1 MSMELVLI
9 TGMSGSGKS
18 VALHA
23 LEDAGFYCVDNLPPE
38 LLLPF
43 IDLEQDMGVK
53 QVAIAMDI
61 RSASSLPLVPQLLV
75 ELGKR
80 QLSIKSLF
88 LDATTDTL
96 VRRFSETRRK
106 HPLSN
111 SLNSLNGLDAVNAA
125 DEPSP
130 QHVLV
135 EAIELERESLAD
147 LREGAHVIDTS
158 IIRPAQLQAYVKALI
173 SAPRSTLTLVFES
186 FAFKRGIPIN
196 ADYVFDVRM
205 LPNPHYEA
213 ELKALTGRDAP
224 VISFLQQLPEV
235 AQMQNDITQ
244 FISKWLTA
252 LARDHRSYVTIAI
265 GCTGGQHRSV
275 YLVEQ
280 LAAAFATQG
289 MDPNNN
295 QVSPWITLKRH
306 RELGS

>member
-1 MSMELVLI
+1 MSIELVLI

-43 IDLEQDMGVK
+43 IDLEQQHGVK

-61 RSASSLPLVPQLLV
+61 RSASSLHLVPQLLS

-80 QLSIKSLF
+80 DLHIKSIF
-88 LDATTDTL
+88 LDATSDTL
-96 VRRFSETRRK
+96 VRRYSETRRK
-106 HPLSN
+106 HPLS
-111 SLNSLNGLDAVNAA
+111 STAPEANGSSETEFPL
-125 DEPSP
+125 P
-130 QHVLV
+130 QKVLV
-135 EAIELERESLAD
+135 EAINSERELLAD

-158 IIRPAQLQAYVKALI
+158 NIRPAQLLAYVKALI
-173 SAPRSTLTLVFES
+173 SAPRSNLTLVFES

-205 LPNPHYEA
+205 LPNPHYEPV
-213 ELKALTGRDAP
+213 LRALTGRDAA
-224 VISFLQQLPEV
+224 VIEFLKQESEV
-235 AQMQNDITQ
+235 TRMQNDITQ
-244 FISKWLTA
+244 FITNWLPA

-280 LAAAFATQG
+280 LAEVFAEPQQSKSLEPKSQWT
-289 MDPNNN
+289 
-295 QVSPWITLKRH
+295 TLRRH
-306 RELGS
+306 RELSN